1 MFRTTVVNSVV
12 AAVALG
18 LAAAPAEAQST
29 VKIGV
34 LLPMTGGLHGF
45 AVGEIFV
52 SLREYVR
59 R

>member
-1 MFRTTVVNSVV
+1 MAGKRDATIEDLYHVEGKTEIVNGE
-12 AAVALG
+12 L
-18 LAAAPAEAQST
+18 
-29 VKIGV
+29 V